1 MRGICAAM
9 LVFEAVVIALATPVM
24 IAVED
29 VQTDVALSVGLGL
42 AFLALLTAGLL
53 RRPWAYVLGHAIQ
66 VAIIAMGVLVP
77 VMFLVGVMFAA
88 LWVTAYLLGRKIEA
102 DKAVR

>member
-1 MRGICAAM
+1 MRGLCAAM

-66 VAIIAMGVLVP
+66 VAIIAMGFLVP
-77 VMFLVGVMFAA
+77 AMFLVGVMFAA

>member
-42 AFLALLTAGLL
+42 AFLALLTAGML

-77 VMFLVGVMFAA
+77 AMFLVGVMFAA

>member
-1 MRGICAAM
+1 MRGLCAAM

-42 AFLALLTAGLL
+42 AFLALLTAGML

-77 VMFLVGVMFAA
+77 AMFLVGVMFAA

>member
-77 VMFLVGVMFAA
+77 AMFLVGVMFTA

>member
-77 VMFLVGVMFAA
+77 AMFLVGVMFAA

>member
-1 MRGICAAM
+1 MRGLCAAM

-42 AFLALLTAGLL
+42 AFLALLTAGML
-53 RRPWAYVLGHAIQ
+53 RRSWAYVLGHAIQ
-66 VAIIAMGVLVP
+66 VAIIAMGFLVP
-77 VMFLVGVMFAA
+77 AMFLVGVMFAA

>member
-1 MRGICAAM
+1 MRGLCAAM

-77 VMFLVGVMFAA
+77 AMFLVGVMFAA

>member
-66 VAIIAMGVLVP
+66 VAIIAMGFLVP
-77 VMFLVGVMFAA
+77 AMFLVGVMFAA